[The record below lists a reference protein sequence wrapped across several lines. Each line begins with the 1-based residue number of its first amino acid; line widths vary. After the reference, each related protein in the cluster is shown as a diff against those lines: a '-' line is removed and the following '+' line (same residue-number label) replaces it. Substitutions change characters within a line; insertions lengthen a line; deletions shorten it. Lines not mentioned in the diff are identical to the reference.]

1 MSDRVKLL
9 MSAIALAIALPGAAS
24 ALTAV
29 EEQRSVLL
37 ECKRMQGVG
46 GAAYL
51 EQWRGPVS
59 DITMSVRIVPYD
71 RVTFADADAIN
82 ACASRK
88 LGLGPVDAGLTA
100 RQRTVVRSIR
110 APGGYYRTDC
120 GRSPSI
126 LYKGDLYCQWAR
138 R

>member
-1 MSDRVKLL
+1 MPNRVKLL

-24 ALTAV
+24 ALTAL
-29 EEQRSVLL
+29 EQQRSVLL
-37 ECKRMQGVG
+37 ECKRMRGVG

-51 EQWRGPVS
+51 EQWRAPVS
-59 DITMSVRIVPYD
+59 DINMSVRIVPYD

-82 ACASRK
+82 ACASRR
-88 LGLGPVDAGLTA
+88 LGLAPVEGRLTA
-100 RQRTVVRSIR
+100 KQRTVVRSIR

-120 GRSPSI
+120 GRNPVI